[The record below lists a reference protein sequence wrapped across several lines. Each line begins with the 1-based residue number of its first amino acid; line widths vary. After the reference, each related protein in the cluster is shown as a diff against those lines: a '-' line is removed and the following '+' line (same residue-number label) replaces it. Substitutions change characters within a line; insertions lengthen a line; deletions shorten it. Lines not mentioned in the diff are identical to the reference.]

1 MVLAIL
7 VGVLE
12 DAISAF
18 DWIWTCSS
26 FVAESW
32 FTLDAGY
39 REFEK
44 IEEGEPSCL
53 VCCSILWRD
62 SESDLCW

>member
-1 MVLAIL
+1 MQYLRLIGFGL
-7 VGVLE
+7 VPL
-12 DAISAF
+12 
-18 DWIWTCSS
+18 